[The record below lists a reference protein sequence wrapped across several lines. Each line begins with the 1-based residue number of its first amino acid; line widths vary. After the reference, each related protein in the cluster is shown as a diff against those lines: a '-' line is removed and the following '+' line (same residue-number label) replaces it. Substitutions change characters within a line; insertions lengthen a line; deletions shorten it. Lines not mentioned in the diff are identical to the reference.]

1 MGLKFVVDE
10 PAEPGRP
17 VEHGLGLRANAGPG
31 EPARVKDYG
40 RPGQRARPRTN
51 PGKQA
56 IPIVLKQTTRE
67 ERKK

>member
-1 MGLKFVVDE
+1 MALVFERTRDQANQLASRTTDDPASE
-10 PAEPGRP
+10 PE
-17 VEHGLGLRANAGPG
+17 
-31 EPARVKDYG
+31 
-40 RPGQRARPRTN
+40 PRTN